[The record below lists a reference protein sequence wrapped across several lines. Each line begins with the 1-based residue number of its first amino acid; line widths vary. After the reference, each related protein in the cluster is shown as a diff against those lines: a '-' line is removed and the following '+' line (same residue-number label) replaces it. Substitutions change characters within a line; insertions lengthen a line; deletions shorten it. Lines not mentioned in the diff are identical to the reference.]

1 MKDMPYG
8 GLVEFIR
15 KSRVHGVPDSDITIK
30 LASAGWYHSDIHDAL
45 ILETKLT
52 DIGMPVTKET
62 IQESAIVKD
71 APPTHRKRNA
81 VIIAV
86 LAFVVTFVI
95 AYVF

>member
-1 MKDMPYG
+1 MPYG

-15 KSRVHGVPDSDITIK
+15 KSRAHGVSDSDITIK
-30 LASAGWYHSDIHDAL
+30 LAGAGWYHSDIHDAL

-52 DIGMPVTKET
+52 DIGMPITKET
-62 IQESAIVKD
+62 IQEPVIIKD

-81 VIIAV
+81 VIVAA
-86 LAFVVTFVI
+86 LAFVVTFII